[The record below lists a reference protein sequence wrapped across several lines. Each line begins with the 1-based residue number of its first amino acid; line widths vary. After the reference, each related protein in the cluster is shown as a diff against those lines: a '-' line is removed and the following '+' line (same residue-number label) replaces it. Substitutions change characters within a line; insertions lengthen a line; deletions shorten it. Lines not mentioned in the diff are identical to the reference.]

1 MSGETVPPPQQ
12 RENGGHTPP
21 QRATPFH
28 RRVVFWRQHPAQA
41 GDPYGRYG
49 VTPPPTTSGD
59 MAAIPTAGEPSPHRA
74 TPAPSAGGVFKSV
87 LFRRRAAR
95 ERICSAAHIPTAD
108 CPAPNYGL
116 PLPTSGD
123 PAPIGGFALPSA
135 NNTRP
140 APRGVPFLGFGSP
153 AELKFFSNLIFLFTD
168 YFNFF
173 CRFRL

>member
-28 RRVVFWRQHPAQA
+28 RRAVFWRQHPAQA

-74 TPAPSAGGVFKSV
+74 TPFH
-87 LFRRRAAR
+87 RRAVFLSRCSLGGGRQGSGYAR
-95 ERICSAAHIPTAD
+95 RHISRPQIAPLQTTD
-108 CPAPNYGL
+108 CPCPHRATP
-116 PLPTSGD
+116 PHRRFCAAISEQHSP
-123 PAPIGGFALPSA
+123 
-135 NNTRP
+135 
-140 APRGVPFLGFGSP
+140 SP
-153 AELKFFSNLIFLFTD
+153 ARRALFGVWQSRGTEIFLKS
-168 YFNFF
+168 YILVH
-173 CRFRL
+173 RLF